1 MNLDPEVFRE
11 AAAALLDGAPI
22 GCCCAITRAAWSV
35 SREVWIVSAYK
46 DYFHELYAPDFD
58 SRYTLYF
65 GDLRS
70 WVVREHRIL
79 ALLLCAE
86 MLENP

>member
-11 AAAALLDGAPI
+11 AAERVDQYLT
-22 GCCCAITRAAWSV
+22 GCCHAIADATWMKYHDLGWPYR
-35 SREVWIVSAYK
+35 
-46 DYFHELYAPDFD
+46 DFFHESVGKLGNYGF
-58 SRYTLYF
+58 YF
-65 GDLRS
+65 GSLEARENQ
-70 WVVREHRIL
+70 EHRVL